1 MKISIFKD
9 LTYVT
14 EIDCSYTPWV
24 EYKPEV
30 KDEESCDI
38 ISEEILWVP
47 AKWNIDCI
55 ECVDMEFDPKTQNLE
70 ISQKKWKLSFNITEK
85 DIQEDD
91 ASKKSRILALLVSSE
106 DYQSVDSEWVFL
118 EYSDIWPAIIA
129 RFFKSDPN
137 AEMAYLQKW
146 NFLTSFPDR
155 TAAQQ
160 NELDLIKQWYIAKE
174 KFKDFLLTLINK

>member
-1 MKISIFKD
+1 MIISIFKD

-24 EYKPEV
+24 EHQPEV
-30 KDEESCDI
+30 KDEESGDI

-55 ECVDMEFDPKTQNLE
+55 KCVDIEFDPKTQNLE
-70 ISQKKWKLSFNITEK
+70 ISQNEWKLSFNITEK

-106 DYQSVDSEWVFL
+106 DYQSVDSEWVFI

-129 RFFKSDPN
+129 RFFKGDPN
-137 AEMAYLQKW
+137 AEMAYVQKW
-146 NFLTSFPDR
+146 NFLTSLSEK
-155 TAAQQ
+155 TEEQQ
-160 NELDLIKQWYIAKE
+160 AELDLIRQGYIAKE
-174 KFKDFLLTLINK
+174 EFKDFLLTLINK